1 MKKHRIKTTEYK
13 YVISPYEEPIAYVK
27 SGDVLEIETEDAFA
41 GKLDREDKNPET
53 VIPFFNPLTGP
64 IYIDGA
70 RTGDTLK
77 VTIHGIEPL
86 RDWGVSSIQGHFGAL
101 GGTHTTRILNEPLK
115 NQVFLYR
122 LEGDEYVYNDRL
134 RFSYEPFIGTIATAP
149 AIEAVSALTPFAQ
162 GGNMDVPDVKPGNV
176 IYLPIQK
183 DGAYLYVGDCHARQ
197 GQGEACGTALEIAA
211 KVTLTAEVVRGKNI
225 KWPRIENDREMMC
238 IGSAR
243 PMEDA
248 ARIACCEM
256 IEWMQEFGWTSEEA
270 YQAFT
275 MDAGLYIGNM
285 VDSAYSVVAKMKKET
300 VARGGGMWKNE

>member
-122 LEGDEYVYNDRL
+122 LEL
-134 RFSYEPFIGTIATAP
+134 SLIHI
-149 AIEAVSALTPFAQ
+149 
-162 GGNMDVPDVKPGNV
+162 
-176 IYLPIQK
+176 
-183 DGAYLYVGDCHARQ
+183 
-197 GQGEACGTALEIAA
+197 
-211 KVTLTAEVVRGKNI
+211 
-225 KWPRIENDREMMC
+225 
-238 IGSAR
+238 
-243 PMEDA
+243 
-248 ARIACCEM
+248 
-256 IEWMQEFGWTSEEA
+256 
-270 YQAFT
+270 
-275 MDAGLYIGNM
+275 
-285 VDSAYSVVAKMKKET
+285 
-300 VARGGGMWKNE
+300 